1 MRTKRKEYFNQVRNG
16 FVFFYLLYL
25 ALCMFMPLRL
35 VTESVSSCAYKFFS
49 VMAVIIMLLDLWIY
63 RKGLKKIEYLFP
75 FLFILM
81 GIISAIV
88 NYHYELLSNIKTLT
102 LMSAHF
108 TFFYMLNTHWENGKS
123 KELVTRLMQ
132 GFIAI
137 WFVSSV
143 VSLAE
148 FVVGYSNILDNTH
161 GDLSGRR
168 LGFYDQRLFGAFG
181 DPNYA
186 SVLAIVAI
194 CFCAVFLTR
203 KGNNIFLKI
212 YYITNIIVQWMYI
225 VLSGSRTALL
235 SICVGV
241 GVVALMFLWKYL
253 KKKALAC
260 AQCALISLLIAAFC
274 IGATCSF
281 YSATKNALSYVP
293 GFYMEAVELR
303 DKPKSTSESATE
315 PTIPQSV
322 DLNREDVE
330 NSDNISNNRFAIWK
344 DAITIW
350 KSTPIVGATSR
361 GYLAYAKDKIGD
373 LYIVERAY
381 ATHNGYLSILLFSG
395 ILGTLVMM
403 AWMGFLLYRI
413 IRYLLYRV
421 GSGDSKYVE
430 VVILFAGILSMGVAA
445 MLLSLV
451 FYDTMISGAVFWTM
465 CGYLLDL
472 TKNPQ
477 KEKRKNYREYM

>member
-1 MRTKRKEYFNQVRNG
+1 MGDIANMRTKRKEYFNQVRNG

-161 GDLSGRR
+161 GELSGRR
-168 LGFYDQRLFGAFG
+168 VGFYDQRLFGAFG

-186 SVLAIVAI
+186 SVLAIVVI
-194 CFCAVFLTR
+194 SFCAIFLAR
-203 KGNNIFLKI
+203 ERNNIFLKI
-212 YYITNIIVQWMYI
+212 YYVANIIVQWVYI

-235 SICVGV
+235 CVCVGV
-241 GVVALMFLWKYL
+241 GAVTLIFLWNYL
-253 KKKALAC
+253 RKKGFAC
-260 AQCALISLLIAAFC
+260 VQCVSVSMFMVAFC
-274 IGATCSF
+274 VGATCGF
-281 YSATKNALSYVP
+281 YSTTKNVMSYVP
-293 GFYMEAVELR
+293 GFYMEAVEME
-303 DKPKSTSESATE
+303 DKQEITT
-315 PTIPQSV
+315 TPQSV

-330 NSDNISNNRFAIWK
+330 NSDNISNNRFTIWK

-350 KSTPIVGATSR
+350 KTTPIVGATSR
-361 GYLAYAKDKIGD
+361 GYLEYAKNKVGD
-373 LYIVERAY
+373 LYIVERSY
-381 ATHNGYLSILLFSG
+381 AIHNGYLSTLLFSG
-395 ILGTLVMM
+395 ILGTM
-403 AWMGFLLYRI
+403 AMVAWIGFLLYRI